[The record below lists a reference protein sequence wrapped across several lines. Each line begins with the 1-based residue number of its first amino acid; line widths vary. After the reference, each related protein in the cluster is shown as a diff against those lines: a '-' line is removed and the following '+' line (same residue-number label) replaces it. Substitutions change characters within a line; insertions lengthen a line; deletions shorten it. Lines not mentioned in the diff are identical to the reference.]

1 MKKFLWAL
9 MPAAVIGMFI
19 GAYPGY
25 KAYEYMW
32 KDAKFCMSCHQ
43 HDYANQSWKSSI
55 HGRSTTCHDCHHQP
69 LRQYGE
75 EIYILMTQKEIYPKS
90 MKHLPY
96 VTEDLCE
103 SCHVTRPHSTSSIS
117 GPFEGEDLTRI
128 PKIEKTRLHALH
140 LSQETDVPLPKSL
153 NLLKDS
159 ASTYGKFGQPP
170 LGQSHESKKRR
181 LVCVDCHGGIS
192 NRAHNFS
199 ATDSS
204 CINCHEKIAAHPT
217 PLQKKFGCR
226 NCHFI
231 EFLVGN

>member
-1 MKKFLWAL
+1 MWAL
-9 MPAAVIGMFI
+9 LPAMIIGIFI
-19 GAYPGY
+19 GTYPGY

-32 KDAKFCMSCHQ
+32 KDAKFCMTCHQ

-55 HGRSTTCHDCHHQP
+55 HGRTTTCHDCHHQP
-69 LRQYGE
+69 LRQYVE
-75 EIYILMTQKEIYPKS
+75 EMYVLMTQKDVFPVT

-96 VTEDLCE
+96 VTKDLCE
-103 SCHVTRPHSTSSIS
+103 SCHVNHPHSISSIS
-117 GPFEGEDLTRI
+117 GPFEGKNLDKI

-140 LSQETDVPLPKSL
+140 LSKKTDTPLPKSL
-153 NLLKDS
+153 HLLKDDTS
-159 ASTYGKFGQPP
+159 HYGKFGHTGP
-170 LGQSHESKKRR
+170 GQTRESKKRG

-199 ATDSS
+199 ATDAS
-204 CINCHEKIAAHPT
+204 CINCHEKVAKHPT

-231 EFLVGN
+231 EFLVEN